1 MLDTINIGM
10 TGLEGFSRGLRVIA
24 NNTANMN
31 TPGFK
36 SSSLQFAS
44 LFDAS
49 ANGNDQQGGGGL
61 STGLTTLNFS
71 QGELSQTGNDL
82 DMAIDGL
89 GLFMLKGE
97 DGKIRYSR
105 AGEFQFN
112 SDGILVNRS
121 DGAEVLGIGADGTLT
136 TVSVGD
142 ARFSGAAATS
152 LVTFNGNLSSNQ
164 ATQTINGLKVIDSA
178 GGEHDLTA
186 TFTSAGSGS
195 WTVSIKDGTTE
206 VGTGKIAF
214 SNGQIVPGSSTV
226 AINYTAPGLGAT
238 PVTFDFSNN
247 VTSFASGSLSTLAM
261 ATQNGVAGGE
271 LTKTAFDSAGT
282 LVMTYSNGKTVNG
295 SKLALSRF
303 DTTDGLEPAG
313 ANQLEAVG
321 IPGWHVGTAGSGA
334 FGSIKAG
341 WIEQSN
347 VDLSKEF
354 SNLVITQRGYQ
365 ASSQIVST
373 ATDMLQELFG
383 MKEK

>member
-1 MLDTINIGM
+1 
-10 TGLEGFSRGLRVIA
+10 
-24 NNTANMN
+24 MN

-36 SSSLQFAS
+36 SSSLQFSS

-49 ANGNDQQGGGGL
+49 TNGNGQQGGGGL
-61 STGLTTLNFS
+61 NTGLTTLNFS

-82 DMAIDGL
+82 DMAIDGQ

-112 SDGILVNRS
+112 SDGVLVNRS
-121 DGAEVLGIGADGTLT
+121 DGAEVLGVGADGTLT
-136 TVSVGD
+136 TVTIGD
-142 ARFSGAAATS
+142 AKFSGAGATS
-152 LVTFNGNLSSNQ
+152 LMTFSGNLSSNQ
-164 ATQTINGLKVIDSA
+164 ATQTINGLKVIDTA
-178 GGEHDLTA
+178 GGEHDFTA

-195 WTVSIKDGTTE
+195 WNVSIKDGTTE

-214 SNGQIVPGSSTV
+214 SNGQVVPGSSSI
-226 AINYTAPGLGAT
+226 AFNYTAPGLGAM

-247 VTSFASGSLSTLAM
+247 VTSFASGSLTTLAM
-261 ATQNGVAGGE
+261 DTQNGVAGGE
-271 LTKTAFDSAGT
+271 LTKTAFDNAGT

-295 SKLALSRF
+295 PKLALSRF
-303 DTTDGLEPAG
+303 DTTNGLEPAG
-313 ANQLEAVG
+313 ANQLEAAG
-321 IPGWHVGTAGSGA
+321 MPGWHVGTAGSGA
-334 FGSIKAG
+334 FGTIKAG

-365 ASSQIVST
+365 ASSQIIST
-373 ATDMLQELFG
+373 ANDMLQELFG

>member
-1 MLDTINIGM
+1 MLDTIYIGM

-36 SSSLQFAS
+36 SSSLQFSS

-49 ANGNDQQGGGGL
+49 ANGNGQQGGGGL
-61 STGLTTLNFS
+61 STGSTTLNFS

-89 GLFMLKGE
+89 GLFMLKGD

-121 DGAEVLGIGADGTLT
+121 DGAEVLGIGADGALAP
-136 TVSVGD
+136 VSIGD
-142 ARFSGAAATS
+142 ERFAAAGATS
-152 LVTFNGNLSSNQ
+152 LMTFTGNLSSNQ
-164 ATQTINGLKVIDSA
+164 ATQTVNGLKVIDTA
-178 GGEHDLTA
+178 GGEHELTA
-186 TFTSAGSGS
+186 TFTSTGSGS
-195 WTVSIKDGTTE
+195 WDVSIKDGTTE

-214 SNGQIVPGSSTV
+214 SNGQIVPGSSSI
-226 AINYTAPGLGAT
+226 AFNYTAPGLGAM
-238 PVTFDFSNN
+238 PVTFDFGNN

-261 ATQNGVAGGE
+261 DTQNGVAGGE

-282 LVMTYSNGKTVNG
+282 LVLTYSNGKTVNG
-295 SKLALSRF
+295 PKLALSRF
-303 DTTDGLEPAG
+303 DKTDGLVPAG
-313 ANQLEAVG
+313 ANELEAVG
-321 IPGWHVGTAGSGA
+321 MPGWHVGTAGSGA
-334 FGSIKAG
+334 FGIIKAG

-354 SNLVITQRGYQ
+354 SDLVITQRGYQ
-365 ASSQIVST
+365 ASSQIIST
-373 ATDMLQELFG
+373 ANDMLQELFG